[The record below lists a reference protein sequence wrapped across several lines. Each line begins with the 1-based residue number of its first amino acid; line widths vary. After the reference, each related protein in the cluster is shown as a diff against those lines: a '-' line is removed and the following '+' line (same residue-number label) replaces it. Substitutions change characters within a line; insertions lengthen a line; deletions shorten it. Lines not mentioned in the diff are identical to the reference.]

1 VADLPTIQLNQG
13 HARRLRAGH
22 PWVYSNEIAMD
33 AAAKALKPGT
43 VVRLADSNG
52 AFLAAAMFNPHSLIA
67 ARVLSRTADE
77 PIDRAFLAG
86 RLRAALALRERLYAE
101 PFYRLVHAEADG
113 MPGLV
118 IDRFG
123 RSFVVE
129 VGSAGMET
137 LTPELLAALD
147 EVVAPRAVILRNDG
161 AVRNLE
167 GLPLETRLAKGEAP
181 DGPIALTENGARF
194 FADPLGGQKTG
205 WFYDQRESRARVA
218 ALAMGLR
225 VLDVYSYTGGFGV
238 LAAMKGAAEVTC
250 IDRSQ
255 PALELAQRAA
265 EANGVAARMEFRR
278 GEAFETLER
287 MEESFDL
294 VIADPPAFVRSKKD
308 LGAGLRGYRKLMRLA
323 AQRVSAGGFLFAAS
337 CSHHVTPEAFV
348 GELARALSDAG
359 RSGRILAPAG
369 AGPDH
374 PVHPQLPESAYLKS
388 LLVALD

>member
-1 VADLPTIQLNQG
+1 MADAPTIRLNQG
-13 HARRLRAGH
+13 HARRVRAGH

-43 VVRLADSNG
+43 VVRIADSNG
-52 AFLAAAMFNPHSLIA
+52 AFLATAMFNPHSLIA
-67 ARVLSRTADE
+67 ARVLSRIADE
-77 PIDRAFLAG
+77 TIDRAFLAA
-86 RLRAALALRERLYAE
+86 RLRAALTLRERLYGE

-113 MPGLV
+113 LPGLV

-123 RSFVVE
+123 RTFVVE
-129 VGSAGMET
+129 VGSAGMEA
-137 LTPELLAALD
+137 LTPELLAAID
-147 EVVAPRAVILRNDG
+147 EVTAPRTVILRNDS

-194 FADPLGGQKTG
+194 YADPLGGQKTG
-205 WFYDQRESRARVA
+205 WFYDQRDARARVA
-218 ALAMGLR
+218 ALATGLKA
-225 VLDVYSYTGGFGV
+225 LDVYSYTGGFGV
-238 LAAMKGAAEVTC
+238 LAAMKGAAEVIC
-250 IDRSQ
+250 VDRSQ
-255 PALELAQRAA
+255 PALELASRAA
-265 EANGVAARMEFRR
+265 EANGVADRMQFRR

-287 MEESFDL
+287 MDETFDL

-323 AQRVSAGGFLFAAS
+323 AARVSPGGFLFAAS
-337 CSHHVTPEAFV
+337 CSHHVTLDAFT
-348 GELARALSDAG
+348 GELAHALADAD
-359 RSGRILAPAG
+359 RSGRILAPGGAG
-369 AGPDH
+369 ADH